1 MTRRTIIFAHMYV
14 PTGQQIRRFVAVATE
29 AGLVDEH
36 GEIEPDR
43 LLAGWR
49 TGDIN
54 TFDAGETI
62 ADAVGTEAAG
72 LRRSIE
78 RLQLLNSNDRA
89 DLQHLAVEASYRA
102 IAFSALPEVPDRS
115 SPLNESLVIRAKTP
129 ALHGIEGLGRVK
141 AEDLRIAKTADA
153 TAGHGGAE

>member
-1 MTRRTIIFAHMYV
+1 MTRRAIIFAHMYV
-14 PTGQQIRRFVAVATE
+14 STGEQIRRFVAVATE
-29 AGLVDEH
+29 ASFVDEH

-54 TFDAGETI
+54 TFDVGEII
-62 ADAVGTEAAG
+62 ANAFGTAAARS
-72 LRRSIE
+72 RRVTE

-102 IAFSALPEVPDRS
+102 IAFRALPEIPDRS
-115 SPLNESLVIRAKTP
+115 SPLNESLVIRAKTA

>member
-1 MTRRTIIFAHMYV
+1 MTRRPIIFAHMYV
-14 PTGQQIRRFVAVATE
+14 PAGQQIRRFVAVATE
-29 AGLVDEH
+29 ASLVDEH

-54 TFDAGETI
+54 TFDVGEII
-62 ADAVGTEAAG
+62 ANAFGTEAAR

-102 IAFSALPEVPDRS
+102 IAFRALPEIPDRS
-115 SPLNESLVIRAKTP
+115 SPLDQTLVIRAKTA
-129 ALHGIEGLGRVK
+129 ALHSIESLGRVK
-141 AEDLRIAKTADA
+141 AEDLCITETADA
-153 TAGHGGAE
+153 TPAHGGAE